1 MMHPV
6 LLMTARKITAA
17 LTLALA
23 IVAATAPVALADDN
37 HRTAARTA
45 PAGAVSDTG
54 ATLTGTVWSSRS
66 DTWYRFEYGTDRYS
80 AATPLTKL
88 NGARSWT
95 PVSATVTGLKP
106 STLYHYRLVVISWGD
121 VDSGGD
127 QTFTTAAPAPA
138 PVAPAPAAIPAPV
151 APAPLPVAPPVI
163 GKTMVVAPVAGVVKV
178 QAPGGSGFTAL
189 TAGSSVPV
197 GAVVDTRAGTVQLT
211 SAVSG
216 GKTQDGTFRGALFQ
230 VRQSAKG
237 TGMTDLVLRGGNFSV
252 CPRASR
258 ARGRAAAVQRRRKP
272 PVRRL
277 WGSDKGGRFRT
288 HGRNSVATV
297 RGTRWV
303 TTDTCAGTRTTVT
316 EGAVSV
322 RDLNRRKTV
331 LVRAGKSYLARRR

>member
-17 LTLALA
+17 LTLSLA
-23 IVAATAPVALADDN
+23 IVAATAPAALADDD
-37 HRTAARTA
+37 RGLAFARTSTA
-45 PAGAVSDTG
+45 VAVSDTA
-54 ATLTGTVWSSRS
+54 ATLTGTVWTTRG
-66 DTWYRFEYGTDRYS
+66 DVTYWFEYGTDRS
-80 AATPLTKL
+80 TLTSTPRTQI
-88 NGARSWT
+88 ARPQPST
-95 PVSATVTGLKP
+95 PVSATVTGLNP
-106 STLYHYRLVVISWGD
+106 STLYHFRLKVRYGPDGD
-121 VDSGGD
+121 F
-127 QTFTTAAPAPA
+127 QTFTTAAPAP
-138 PVAPAPAAIPAPV
+138 VAPALPAPV

-178 QAPGGSGFTAL
+178 QAPGGTGFTAL
-189 TAGSSVPV
+189 AAGSSVPV